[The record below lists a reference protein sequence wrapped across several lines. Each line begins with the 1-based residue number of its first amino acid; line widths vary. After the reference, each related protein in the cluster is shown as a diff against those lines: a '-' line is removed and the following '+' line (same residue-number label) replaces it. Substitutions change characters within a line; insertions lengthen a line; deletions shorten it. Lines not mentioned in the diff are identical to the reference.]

1 MEKQTLGK
9 IYKLRKINADL
20 DWKERTKNNILQKD
34 ASLDYSFS
42 NILVNRSLSLATV
55 LAVFVLFTVPIIG
68 SYKKDYQQTTL
79 LTYQTVEQEGEKML
93 TSEEE
98 QVVVEAEE
106 PKPMKQ
112 ELATMEESF
121 RELQFTILSSKTGKS
136 DKEEIAKELIMEV
149 EKEGAEEMISMLGME
164 EENNSGTLEDMKE
177 ALEEGDYN
185 KVFDIYLEEL

>member
-42 NILVNRSLSLATV
+42 NILVSRSLSLATV
-55 LAVFVLFTVPIIG
+55 LAVFVLFTIPVIG
-68 SYKKDYQQTTL
+68 NYNKDYQQTTL
-79 LTYQTVEQEGEKML
+79 FTYQTVEQEGEKMIA
-93 TSEEE
+93 SEEE

-112 ELATMEESF
+112 ELATIEESF

-136 DKEEIAKELIMEV
+136 DKEEIAKELIIEV
-149 EKEGAEEMISMLGME
+149 EKEGAEEMISILGME
-164 EENNSGTLEDMKE
+164 EENNSDALEDMKE
-177 ALEEGDYN
+177 ALEKGDYN

>member
-20 DWKERTKNNILQKD
+20 DWKETTKNNILQKD

-42 NILVNRSLSLATV
+42 NILVSRSLSLATV
-55 LAVFVLFTVPIIG
+55 LAVFVLFTIPVIG
-68 SYKKDYQQTTL
+68 NYNKDYQQTTL
-79 LTYQTVEQEGEKML
+79 FTYQTVEQEGEKMIA
-93 TSEEE
+93 SEEE

-112 ELATMEESF
+112 ELATIEESF

-136 DKEEIAKELIMEV
+136 DKEEIAKELIIEV
-149 EKEGAEEMISMLGME
+149 EKEGAEEMISILGME
-164 EENNSGTLEDMKE
+164 EENNSDALEDMKE
-177 ALEEGDYN
+177 ALEKGDYN